1 MSTALL
7 KEYITEVMMTQN
19 VIRKD
24 PEGTGQS
31 IVRKLVTFKKSGSRF
46 PLGTDV
52 PTELT
57 PDGNVVLDDK
67 ERWEPDFSKTKRRTQ
82 SRARRKVH
90 HLA

>member
-24 PEGTGQS
+24 PEGTGKLV
-31 IVRKLVTFKKSGSRF
+31 IRKLVTFKKPASRF
-46 PLGTDV
+46 PIGQDV

-57 PDGNVVLDDK
+57 PDGDVVVDDLEK
-67 ERWEPDFSKTKRRTQ
+67 WEPDYEKSRRKTKS
-82 SRARRKVH
+82 SRNRKTH